1 MSEQL
6 DEAIRGHEAFD
17 AGITF
22 AIGRLAK
29 LLNVE
34 EWYIQDGSEDH
45 DTDVDDTIMHVLRA
59 AIAKEQGRGAS

>member
-1 MSEQL
+1 MAQKY
-6 DEAIRGHEAFD
+6 DDAIRGHEAFD
-17 AGITF
+17 AGITL

-45 DTDVDDTIMHVLRA
+45 DTDVDDTIMHFLRA
-59 AIAKEQGRGAS
+59 ATVKEQGGGAS